1 MGAEGSGRLAGVMIS
16 TPRRPRAAVVAAS
29 VAAVTA
35 TAVAGALGGC
45 GMLGPA
51 GFDAGRVS
59 TVGEVD
65 FVRPLAIPPLAESTV
80 DAEGR
85 RVFELTAAASE
96 TRFTPDEATPTWGY
110 NGSYLGPTLV
120 AREGERVVVDVHNAL
135 DAVTTLHWH
144 GMHLPAEVDG
154 GPHQPIEPGES
165 RSPAWTVDQRAA
177 TLWYHPHPHGD
188 TEGQV
193 ARGLAGMFI
202 VQDDAEAALPL
213 PRAYGVDDI
222 PVMVQDTGFS
232 DDGTLDR
239 SSRGFVGALGD
250 TLLVNGTIGP
260 YLDVSTEAVRL
271 RLLNASTARTYDF
284 AFDDGRVFEQV
295 ASDGGLLAAAHVT
308 DDVQLSPG
316 ERAEIVVRV
325 APGERTVLRS
335 GPPDLGTEGGA
346 GDRNGGAD
354 SFDVLELR
362 PAASLAPSPA
372 LPDRLVEPEELAESD
387 ATVHR
392 DLRFDGFVIDQDPMD
407 LSRID
412 QVVEV
417 GDTEI
422 WTVRNGMALPHNL
435 HVHDAQFRVLS
446 IDGERPPA
454 ELAGRKD
461 TLYLRPQTDYR
472 LILRFDDY
480 TDRNTPYMYHC
491 HLLWH
496 EDQGMMGQFV
506 VVEPG
511 QGAGTI
517 RQGDDHDH

>member
-1 MGAEGSGRLAGVMIS
+1 MGTRCSGRLAGGMFS
-16 TPRRPRAAVVAAS
+16 ALHRPRAAIVTAS
-29 VAAVTA
+29 VAVVTA
-35 TAVAGALGGC
+35 TAVAGAVGGC

-51 GFDAGRVS
+51 AFDAGRVS
-59 TVGEVD
+59 TVGEVEFD
-65 FVRPLAIPPLAESTV
+65 RPLAIPPLAESTV

-96 TRFTPDEATPTWGY
+96 TRFTAAAATPTWGY

-120 AREGERVVVDVHNAL
+120 ARDGERVVVDVHNAL
-135 DAVTTLHWH
+135 DVVTTLHWH

-154 GPHQPIEPGES
+154 GPHQPIGPGET
-165 RSPAWTVDQRAA
+165 RSPAWTVDQQAA

-188 TEGQV
+188 TERQV
-193 ARGLAGMFI
+193 ARGLAGMFL
-202 VQDDAEAALPL
+202 VRDDAEAALPL
-213 PRAYGVDDI
+213 PRTYGVDDI
-222 PVMVQDTGFS
+222 PVMLQDTGFT
-232 DDGTLDR
+232 GEGALDR

-250 TLLVNGTIGP
+250 TLLVNGTLGP
-260 YLDVSTEAVRL
+260 YLDVTTEAVRL
-271 RLLNASTARTYDF
+271 RIVNASTARTYDLG
-284 AFDDGRVFEQV
+284 FDDGRVFEQV
-295 ASDGGLLAAAHVT
+295 ASDGGLLAAAHAT
-308 DDVQLSPG
+308 DHVQLSPG

-354 SFDVLELR
+354 RFDVLELR
-362 PAASLAPSPA
+362 PAPSLAPSPT
-372 LPDRLVEPEELAESD
+372 LPDRLAEPAQLEESD

-392 DLRFDGFVIDQDPMD
+392 ELRFDGFVIDQDPMD

-422 WTVRNGMALPHNL
+422 WSVRNGMALPHNL
-435 HVHDAQFRVLS
+435 HVHDTQFRVLS
-446 IDGERPPA
+446 IDGESPPA

-461 TLYLRPQTDYR
+461 TLYLRPQTEYR
-472 LILRFDDY
+472 LLLRFDDY
-480 TDRNTPYMYHC
+480 TDRDTPYMYHC

-511 QGAGTI
+511 QGAGTM
-517 RQGDDHDH
+517 RQEEDHDH